1 MRYIL
6 KTLCFFCMT
15 SSIFGENKDLSLDW
29 ELNDNYQ
36 LSDELENIV
45 NNSISDLPNM
55 KGFIIIQ
62 SGQIIFEDY
71 YNGSSE
77 NESYNIYSV
86 TKSFVSTLIGQMF
99 SMGMIPDPDSSM
111 SYFFPDSFITEA
123 NYLEDYT
130 LKNAL
135 TMSTGY
141 IEGYPDFWWDYVNT
155 MDLLTMDHSSPGT
168 FFYNNSACHINS
180 HVVFYNSGLTPY
192 FFASNYLFPFL
203 GIQEPW
209 WFYGNTLGINDGSA
223 NLYLN
228 LRKMVKL
235 GQLYLQ
241 DGFSGE
247 NQILDTQWIEDA
259 TSPKIEVGNQLLWP
273 ELADYG
279 YLWWIPDYEGA
290 YLAYGYGGQYIAVIP
305 QFNLVIGSH
314 SSDNGPDESYSHAD
328 NLRDIIFSEIVPFFE
343 DQSLLIDKKLHPNN
357 IQLEQ
362 NYPNPFNPS
371 TTIKYHLSKS
381 SFVEISVYDLLGN
394 MVNTLV
400 HENQSSGSKLIQWN
414 ATNNQGNPVS
424 AGVYLYKI
432 QSNGFNQIKKMIL
445 LR

>member
-1 MRYIL
+1 MRDIL
-6 KTLCFFCMT
+6 KTLYLVFI
-15 SSIFGENKDLSLDW
+15 SSLIFGENIDLSLDW
-29 ELNDNYQ
+29 EINDDYQ
-36 LSDELENIV
+36 LSEELEIIV

-55 KGFIIIQ
+55 KGFVIIQ
-62 SGQIIFEDY
+62 SGEIISENY
-71 YNGSSE
+71 YNGSSD

-123 NYLEDYT
+123 NYLEEYT

-155 MDLLTMDHSSPGT
+155 MDLLTMNHSSPGT

-180 HVVFYNSGLTPY
+180 HVIFYNSGLTPY
-192 FFASNYLFPFL
+192 FFAGNYLFPFL
-203 GIQEPW
+203 GIENPW

-228 LRKMVKL
+228 LRDMVKL

-241 DGFSGE
+241 DGFSGG
-247 NQILDTQWIEDA
+247 NQILDSQWIEDA

-273 ELADYG
+273 ELSDYG
-279 YLWWIPDYEGA
+279 YLWWIPEYEGA

>member
-1 MRYIL
+1 
-6 KTLCFFCMT
+6 
-15 SSIFGENKDLSLDW
+15 
-29 ELNDNYQ
+29 
-36 LSDELENIV
+36 
-45 NNSISDLPNM
+45 
-55 KGFIIIQ
+55 
-62 SGQIIFEDY
+62 
-71 YNGSSE
+71 
-77 NESYNIYSV
+77 
-86 TKSFVSTLIGQMF
+86 
-99 SMGMIPDPDSSM
+99 
-111 SYFFPDSFITEA
+111 
-123 NYLEDYT
+123 
-130 LKNAL
+130 
-135 TMSTGY
+135 MSTGY

-155 MDLLTMDHSSPGT
+155 MDLLTMNHSSPGT

-180 HVVFYNSGLTPY
+180 HVIFYNSGLTPY
-192 FFASNYLFPFL
+192 FFAGNYLFPFL
-203 GIQEPW
+203 GIENPW

-228 LRKMVKL
+228 LRDMVKL

-241 DGFSGE
+241 DGFSGG
-247 NQILDTQWIEDA
+247 NQILDSQWIEDA

-273 ELADYG
+273 ELSDYG
-279 YLWWIPDYEGA
+279 YLWWIPEYEGA

-343 DQSLLIDKKLHPNN
+343 NQSLLIDKKIHPNN

-400 HENQSSGSKLIQWN
+400 YENQSSGSKLIQWN

-424 AGVYLYKI
+424 AGVYLYKV

>member
-1 MRYIL
+1 MRDIL
-6 KTLCFFCMT
+6 KTLYLVFI
-15 SSIFGENKDLSLDW
+15 SSLIFGENIDLSLDW
-29 ELNDNYQ
+29 EINDDYQ
-36 LSDELENIV
+36 LSEELEIIV
-45 NNSISDLPNM
+45 NNGISDLPNM
-55 KGFIIIQ
+55 KGFVIIQ
-62 SGQIIFEDY
+62 SGEIISENY
-71 YNGSSE
+71 YNGSSD

-123 NYLEDYT
+123 DYLEDYT

-155 MDLLTMDHSSPGT
+155 MDLLTMNHSSPGT

-180 HVVFYNSGLTPY
+180 HVIFYNSGLTPY
-192 FFASNYLFPFL
+192 FFAGNYLFPFL
-203 GIQEPW
+203 GIENPW

-228 LRKMVKL
+228 LRDMVKL

-241 DGFSGE
+241 DGFSGG
-247 NQILDTQWIEDA
+247 NQILDSRWIEDA

-273 ELADYG
+273 ELSDYG
-279 YLWWIPDYEGA
+279 YLWWIPEYEGA

-343 DQSLLIDKKLHPNN
+343 NQSLLIDKKIHPNN

-424 AGVYLYKI
+424 AGVYLYKV

>member
-1 MRYIL
+1 MRDIL
-6 KTLCFFCMT
+6 KTLYLVFI
-15 SSIFGENKDLSLDW
+15 SSLIFGENIDLSLDW
-29 ELNDNYQ
+29 EINDDYQ
-36 LSDELENIV
+36 LSEELEIIV
-45 NNSISDLPNM
+45 NNGISDLPNM
-55 KGFIIIQ
+55 KGFVIIQ
-62 SGQIIFEDY
+62 SGEIISENY
-71 YNGSSE
+71 YNGSSD

-123 NYLEDYT
+123 DYLEDYT

-180 HVVFYNSGLTPY
+180 HVIFYNSGLTPY
-192 FFASNYLFPFL
+192 FFAGNYLFPFL
-203 GIQEPW
+203 GIENPW

-228 LRKMVKL
+228 LRDMVKL

-241 DGFSGE
+241 DGFSGG
-247 NQILDTQWIEDA
+247 NQILDSRWIEDA

-273 ELADYG
+273 ELSNYG
-279 YLWWIPDYEGA
+279 YLWWIPEYEGA

-343 DQSLLIDKKLHPNN
+343 DQSLLIDKKIHPNN

-381 SFVEISVYDLLGN
+381 SFVEILVYDLLGN

-400 HENQSSGSKLIQWN
+400 YENQSSGSKLIQWN

-424 AGVYLYKI
+424 AGVYLYKV

>member
-1 MRYIL
+1 MRDIL
-6 KTLCFFCMT
+6 KTLYLVFI
-15 SSIFGENKDLSLDW
+15 SSLIFGENIDLSLDW
-29 ELNDNYQ
+29 EINDDYQ
-36 LSDELENIV
+36 LSEELEIIV

-55 KGFIIIQ
+55 KGFVIIQ
-62 SGQIIFEDY
+62 SGEIISENY
-71 YNGSSE
+71 YNGSSD

-123 NYLEDYT
+123 NYLEEYT

-155 MDLLTMDHSSPGT
+155 MDLLTMNHSSPGT

-180 HVVFYNSGLTPY
+180 HVIFYNSGLTPY
-192 FFASNYLFPFL
+192 FFANNYLFPFL
-203 GIQEPW
+203 GIENPW

-228 LRKMVKL
+228 LKDMVKL

-241 DGFSGE
+241 DGFSGG
-247 NQILDTQWIEDA
+247 NQILDSQWIEDA